1 MTAMEENKNL
11 ELYNRVRDVPKE
23 AVKPITAGRLK
34 GKSDINPMWRIKK
47 LTEEFGMCGFGW
59 RYEILRMWNEEGANG
74 EIASFVHINLF
85 VRHDGEWSEAIQGI
99 GGSSFVSNEK
109 TGKYTSDECYKMALT
124 DAISVACKSLGFA
137 ADIYFS
143 NDSTKYTENK
153 PENNSIKQDKKKPI
167 PSTMFNDTKVMKWLY
182 DNETYYRNN
191 NQRVS
196 LSSLLEQN
204 YAISKEDIQKILSNY
219 EQYKINFNLS

>member
-1 MTAMEENKNL
+1 MEENKNL

-23 AVKPITAGRLK
+23 AIKPITAGRLK

-85 VRHDGEWSEAIQGI
+85 VRHNGEWSEAIQGI

-153 PENNSIKQDKKKPI
+153 PENNFVKQDKKKPI

>member
-1 MTAMEENKNL
+1 MEENKNL

-85 VRHDGEWSEAIQGI
+85 VKHNGEWSEAIQGI

-143 NDSTKYTENK
+143 NDSTKYTEN
-153 PENNSIKQDKKKPI
+153 NSVKQDKKKPI
-167 PSTMFNDTKVMKWLY
+167 PSTMFNDSKVLKWLY

>member
-1 MTAMEENKNL
+1 MEDKEVDRGVWNVRL
-11 ELYNRVRDVPKE
+11 RVEV
-23 AVKPITAGRLK
+23 
-34 GKSDINPMWRIKK
+34 
-47 LTEEFGMCGFGW
+47 
-59 RYEILRMWNEEGANG
+59 MWNEEGANG

>member
-1 MTAMEENKNL
+1 MEENKNL

-23 AVKPITAGRLK
+23 AIKPIMAGRLK

-59 RYEILRMWNEEGANG
+59 RYEILRMWKEEGANG

-143 NDSTKYTENK
+143 NDSTKYTGNK

>member
-1 MTAMEENKNL
+1 MEENKNL

-23 AVKPITAGRLK
+23 AIKPITAGRLK

-85 VRHDGEWSEAIQGI
+85 VRHDGEWSDAIQGI

-153 PENNSIKQDKKKPI
+153 PENNSVKQDKKKPI

-191 NQRVS
+191 NQRIS

>member
-1 MTAMEENKNL
+1 MEENKNL

-23 AVKPITAGRLK
+23 VIKPITAGRLK

-196 LSSLLEQN
+196 LSILLEQN

>member
-1 MTAMEENKNL
+1 MEENKNL

-23 AVKPITAGRLK
+23 AIKPITAGRLK

-85 VRHDGEWSEAIQGI
+85 VRHDGEWSDAIQGI

-191 NQRVS
+191 NQRIS

>member
-1 MTAMEENKNL
+1 MEENKNL

>member
-1 MTAMEENKNL
+1 MEENKNL

-23 AVKPITAGRLK
+23 AIKPITAGRLK

-85 VRHDGEWSEAIQGI
+85 VRHDGEWSDAIQGI

>member
-1 MTAMEENKNL
+1 MEENKNL

-23 AVKPITAGRLK
+23 AVKPIMAGRLK
-34 GKSDINPMWRIKK
+34 GKSEINPMWRIKK
-47 LTEEFGMCGFGW
+47 LTEEFGVCGFGW

-99 GGSSFVSNEK
+99 GGSSLVSNEK
-109 TGKYTSDECYKMALT
+109 QGKYTSDECYKMALT
-124 DAISVACKSLGFA
+124 DALSVACKSLGFA

-153 PENNSIKQDKKKPI
+153 PENNTVRQDKKKPI
-167 PSTMFNDTKVMKWLY
+167 PSTMFNDSKVLKWLH

>member
-1 MTAMEENKNL
+1 MEENKNL

-23 AVKPITAGRLK
+23 AIKPIMAGRLK

-47 LTEEFGMCGFGW
+47 LTEEFGVCGFGW

-167 PSTMFNDTKVMKWLY
+167 PSAMFNDTKVMKWLY
-182 DNETYYRNN
+182 DNEAYYRNN

>member
-1 MTAMEENKNL
+1 MEENKNL

-23 AVKPITAGRLK
+23 AVKPIMAGRLK
-34 GKSDINPMWRIKK
+34 GKSEINPMWRIKK
-47 LTEEFGMCGFGW
+47 LTEEFGVCGFGW

-109 TGKYTSDECYKMALT
+109 QGKYTSDECYKMALT
-124 DAISVACKSLGFA
+124 DALSVACKSLGFA

-153 PENNSIKQDKKKPI
+153 PENNTVRQDKKKPI

-191 NQRVS
+191 NQRIS

>member
-1 MTAMEENKNL
+1 MEENKNL

-23 AVKPITAGRLK
+23 AIKSIMAGRLK
-34 GKSDINPMWRIKK
+34 GKSEINPMWRIKK

-153 PENNSIKQDKKKPI
+153 PENNFVKQDKKKPI

>member
-1 MTAMEENKNL
+1 MEENKNL

-23 AVKPITAGRLK
+23 AIKPIMAGRLK

-85 VRHDGEWSEAIQGI
+85 VRHDGEWSDAIQGI

>member
-1 MTAMEENKNL
+1 MEENKNL

-23 AVKPITAGRLK
+23 AIKSITAGRLK

-85 VRHDGEWSEAIQGI
+85 VRHNGEWSEAIQGI

-153 PENNSIKQDKKKPI
+153 PENNLVKQDKKKPI

>member
-1 MTAMEENKNL
+1 MEENKNL

-23 AVKPITAGRLK
+23 AIKPIMAGRLK

-153 PENNSIKQDKKKPI
+153 PENNLVKQDKKKPI

>member
-1 MTAMEENKNL
+1 MEENKNL

-23 AVKPITAGRLK
+23 AVKPIMAGRLK

-59 RYEILRMWNEEGANG
+59 RYEIIRMWNEEGANG

-85 VRHDGEWSEAIQGI
+85 VKHNGEWSEAIQGI

-153 PENNSIKQDKKKPI
+153 PESNSVKQDQKKPI

-191 NQRVS
+191 NQRIS

>member
-1 MTAMEENKNL
+1 MEENKNL

-23 AVKPITAGRLK
+23 AIKPIMAGRLK

-85 VRHDGEWSEAIQGI
+85 VRHDGEWSDAIQGI

-153 PENNSIKQDKKKPI
+153 PENNLVKQDKKKPI

>member
-1 MTAMEENKNL
+1 MEENKNL

-23 AVKPITAGRLK
+23 AIKPITAGRLK

-191 NQRVS
+191 NQRIS

>member
-1 MTAMEENKNL
+1 MEENKNL

-23 AVKPITAGRLK
+23 AIKPITAGRLK
-34 GKSDINPMWRIKK
+34 GKSDINPMWRLKK

>member
-1 MTAMEENKNL
+1 MEENKNL

-59 RYEILRMWNEEGANG
+59 RYEIIRMWNEEGANG

-85 VRHDGEWSEAIQGI
+85 VKHNGEWSEAIQGI

-109 TGKYTSDECYKMALT
+109 QGKYTSDECYKMALT

>member
-1 MTAMEENKNL
+1 MEENKNL

-23 AVKPITAGRLK
+23 AVKPIMAGRLK

-59 RYEILRMWNEEGANG
+59 RYEIIRMWNEEGANG

-85 VRHDGEWSEAIQGI
+85 VRHNGEWSEAIQGI

-153 PENNSIKQDKKKPI
+153 PENNSVKQDKKKPI
-167 PSTMFNDTKVMKWLY
+167 PSTMFNDSKVLKWLY

>member
-1 MTAMEENKNL
+1 MEENKNL

-23 AVKPITAGRLK
+23 AVKPIMAGRLK
-34 GKSDINPMWRIKK
+34 GKSEINPMWRIKK
-47 LTEEFGMCGFGW
+47 LTEEFGVCGFGW

-99 GGSSFVSNEK
+99 GGSSLVSNEK
-109 TGKYTSDECYKMALT
+109 QGKYTSDECYKMALT
-124 DAISVACKSLGFA
+124 DALSVACKSLGFA

-153 PENNSIKQDKKKPI
+153 PENNTVRQDKKKPI

-191 NQRVS
+191 NQRIS

>member
-1 MTAMEENKNL
+1 MEENKNL

-23 AVKPITAGRLK
+23 AIKPITAGRLK

-85 VRHDGEWSEAIQGI
+85 VKHNGEWSEAIQGI

-109 TGKYTSDECYKMALT
+109 QGKYTSDECYKMALT

-153 PENNSIKQDKKKPI
+153 PENNTVRQDKKKPI

-191 NQRVS
+191 NQRIS

-204 YAISKEDIQKILSNY
+204 YTISKEDIQKILSNY